1 MGVADSPKNKLPP
14 TMCYHFKFGSSA
26 IKGVRINR
34 KEPQKGKLWD
44 PIAWGGGV
52 ADP

>member
-1 MGVADSPKNKLPP
+1 MGVADSLKTSLLP
-14 TMCYHFKFGSSA
+14 TICYHFKFGSSA

-44 PIAWGGGV
+44 PIPWGGGV
-52 ADP
+52 TDS